1 MTRAEAAWVAGIFE
15 GEGSFSSKKRPRMT
29 VAMTDF
35 DITQR
40 LRNVTGVGLLFQATP
55 SGKTYYKPVQIW
67 AVQRAR
73 HVKGLIE
80 ILYPWLGDRRRAS
93 ADQILLLIKGM
104 PIVGE

>member
-15 GEGSFSSKKRPRMT
+15 GEGSFSSKTRPRM
-29 VAMTDF
+29 VVSMTDF

-40 LRNVTGVGLLFQATP
+40 LRNVTGVGLLYQSKPNA
-55 SGKTYYKPVQIW
+55 KAHYKPVQIW

-80 ILYPWLGDRRRAS
+80 VLYPWLGERRRCN
-93 ADQILLLIKGM
+93 ADQILELIRGM
-104 PIVGE
+104 PVVGS